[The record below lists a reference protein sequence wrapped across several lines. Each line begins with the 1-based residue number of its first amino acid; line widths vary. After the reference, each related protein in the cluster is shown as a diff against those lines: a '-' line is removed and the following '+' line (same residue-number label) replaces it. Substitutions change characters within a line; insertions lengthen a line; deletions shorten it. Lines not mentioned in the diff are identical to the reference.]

1 VNLILFGAP
10 GSGKGTQARY
20 LMERHKIPQIATGDM
35 LRDERRAQTAM
46 GQQAKAFMDRG
57 ELVPDDLMIAMIVKR
72 IQQPDASRGFILDGF
87 PRTPPQAGALD
98 QTMAAHQRRVDR
110 VVYLRVSVEELA
122 RRLGTRFNCPIC
134 GRVYNV
140 RSNPPKRAG
149 ICDWDGGELFQ
160 RPDDANTVTTNRRIA
175 VFFEETLP
183 VLAYYRDQGKLIEI
197 AGEQPV
203 ETVRLAIEQGLMQP
217 SA

>member
-10 GSGKGTQARY
+10 GSGKGTQAKY

-35 LRDERRAQTAM
+35 LRDERQAQTAM
-46 GQQAKAFMDRG
+46 GQQATAFMDRG

-98 QTMAAHQRRVDR
+98 QTMAAHQRRIDR
-110 VVYLRVSVEELA
+110 VVYLRVRTEELA
-122 RRLGTRFNCPIC
+122 RRLGTRFNCRTC
-134 GRVYNV
+134 GWVYNV
-140 RSNPPKRAG
+140 RSRPPKRPG
-149 ICDWDGGELFQ
+149 ICDRDGGELFQ
-160 RPDDANTVTTNRRIA
+160 RPDDANVVTTNRRIA

-197 AGEQPV
+197 DGEQPV
-203 ETVRLAIEQGLMQP
+203 ATVRQAIEHGLMQP